1 MQPPK
6 TNQNKLIKTQD
17 NCSAVKKITW
27 SQLDFYRTCIK
38 SVRITLVLNIILKR
52 QGNVTKNLLCTNLLF
67 DKRERYRHFR
77 VFFFFFLQK
86 SNLFENF
93 KSNLYMKFPCYV
105 TCRFFQCFFFLLH
118 YNNNSKIDDWINQ

>member
-1 MQPPK
+1 MIIATPK
-6 TNQNKLIKTQD
+6 NLSKQTNKNSRQLQR
-17 NCSAVKKITW
+17 CKKITW

-105 TCRFFQCFFFLLH
+105 TCKFFQCFFSSSLQQQFKNRWL
-118 YNNNSKIDDWINQ
+118 N